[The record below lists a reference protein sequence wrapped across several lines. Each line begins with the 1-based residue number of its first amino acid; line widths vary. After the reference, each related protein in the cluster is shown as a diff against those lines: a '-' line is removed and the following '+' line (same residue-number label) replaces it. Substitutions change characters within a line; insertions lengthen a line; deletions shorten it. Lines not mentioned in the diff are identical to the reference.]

1 MPTSPK
7 ILGQSAPAAA
17 TVTTL
22 YTCGSTGGAV
32 VSSLTICNTGTTGLA
47 VNVSAVS
54 DASADAPS
62 QAVYRNLVV
71 APSDTFVSTIGMALA
86 TGGRI
91 TVSTTLPTASF
102 TLFGTENS

>member
-32 VSSLTICNTGTTGLA
+32 VSSLTICNTGSVSLK

-54 DASADAPS
+54 DASPDAPS
-62 QAVYRNLVV
+62 QAIYFGLVV
-71 APSDTFVSTIGMALA
+71 APNDTFVSTIGMALA
-86 TGGRI
+86 TNGRI
-91 TVSTTLPTASF
+91 TVSTTIATASF